1 MKKKNPNQ
9 LSIFDIM
16 INHNA
21 EPVVPVNDS
30 PIIKTAPTIIQNTDN
45 KNLCPYK
52 IPTIDEIIKR
62 IKSATYRVDTSQ
74 LIADVFECGAI
85 SIANTVSLPQ
95 DQERE
100 ERYKQIMEK
109 YEPAERQLLCEI
121 FGMIFALLS
130 SVVYDNGVFNDYLG
144 DLFMRCNQGNGNK
157 GQFFT
162 PYHISQFMAKTI
174 IGDEVKTKAENDGIL
189 TISDPCCGGGGLI
202 LAALDVLKNDYDIN
216 YARNCFVECTDIDIR
231 CVHMTY
237 LQLSLAGVP
246 TIIKHQNALSRELWS
261 VWKTPAF
268 VFQYTRFCHYENYN

>member
-16 INHNA
+16 IDHNA
-21 EPVVPVNDS
+21 EPIVPVIES
-30 PIIKTAPTIIQNTDN
+30 PIIEAAQPIMQNTDN

-52 IPTIDEIIKR
+52 IPTVDEIIKR

-85 SIANTVSLPQ
+85 SIANTVAIPQ

-121 FGMIFALLS
+121 FGMIYALLS
-130 SVVYDNGVFNDYLG
+130 SVVYDNGVFKDYLG
-144 DLFMRCNQGNGNK
+144 DLFMRCNQGNNST

-162 PYHISQFMAKTI
+162 PYHISQFMAKAT
-174 IGDEVKTKAENDGIL
+174 IGDEVITKAENDGIL
-189 TISDPCCGGGGLI
+189 TVCDPCCGAGGLM
-202 LAALDVLKNDYDIN
+202 LAALDVLKNDYNIN
-216 YARNCFVECTDIDIR
+216 YARNCFIECSDIDIR

-246 TIIKHQNALSRELWS
+246 AIIKHQNSLSRELWS

-268 VFQYTRFCHYENYN
+268 VFQYSRFHQYENYN

>member
-16 INHNA
+16 IDHNN
-21 EPVVPVNDS
+21 EPVVPITET
-30 PIIKTAPTIIQNTDN
+30 PIIETAQLIMQNTDN

-52 IPTIDEIIKR
+52 IPTVDEIIKR
-62 IKSATYRVDTSQ
+62 IKSATYRVNTSQ

-85 SIANTVSLPQ
+85 SIANTVAFPQ
-95 DQERE
+95 NQGRE

-109 YEPAERQLLCEI
+109 YEPAERNLLCEI
-121 FGMIFALLS
+121 FGMVYALLS
-130 SVVYDNGVFNDYLG
+130 SVVYDNGVFKDYLG
-144 DLFMRCNQGNGNK
+144 DLFMRCNQGNSST

-162 PYHISQFMAKTI
+162 PYHISEFMAKAT
-174 IGDEVKTKAENDGIL
+174 IGDEVITKAENDGIL
-189 TISDPCCGGGGLI
+189 TVCDPCCGAGGLM
-202 LAALDVLKNDYDIN
+202 LAALDVLKNDYNIN
-216 YARNCFVECTDIDIR
+216 YARHCFIECSDIDIR

-246 TIIKHQNALSRELWS
+246 AIIKHQNSLTHELWS

-268 VFQYTRFCHYENYN
+268 IFQYSRFHQYENYN

>member
-16 INHNA
+16 IDHSA
-21 EPVVPVNDS
+21 EPVALAVSS
-30 PIIKTAPTIIQNTDN
+30 PIVETAQPIVEITDG

-52 IPTIDEIIKR
+52 IPTVDEIIKR
-62 IKSATYRVDTSQ
+62 IKSATYRVNTSQ

-85 SIANTVSLPQ
+85 SIANTVSIPQ

-109 YEPAERQLLCEI
+109 YEPAERNLLCEI
-121 FGMIFALLS
+121 FGMIYALLS
-130 SVVYDNGVFNDYLG
+130 SVVYDNGVFKDYLG
-144 DLFMRCNQGNGNK
+144 DLLMRCNQGNNST

-162 PYHISQFMAKTI
+162 PYHISQFMAKAA
-174 IGDEVKTKAENDGIL
+174 IGDEVITKAENDGIL
-189 TISDPCCGGGGLI
+189 AVCDPCCGAGGLMV
-202 LAALDVLKNDYDIN
+202 AALDVLKNDYNIN
-216 YARNCFVECTDIDIR
+216 YARHCFIECSDIDIR

-246 TIIKHQNALSRELWS
+246 AIIKHQNSLTHELWS

-268 VFQYTRFCHYENYN
+268 VFQYSRFHQYENYN

>member
-16 INHNA
+16 IDHSA
-21 EPVVPVNDS
+21 EPVVPVIES
-30 PIIKTAPTIIQNTDN
+30 PIIETAQPIIQNTEN

-52 IPTIDEIIKR
+52 IPTVDDIIKR
-62 IKSATYRVDTSQ
+62 IKSATYRVNTSQ

-85 SIANTVSLPQ
+85 SIANTVALPQ
-95 DQERE
+95 DEERE

-109 YEPAERQLLCEI
+109 YEPQERQLLAEI
-121 FGMIFALLS
+121 FGMIYALSS
-130 SVVYDNGVFNDYLG
+130 SVVYDNGVFKDYLG
-144 DLFMRCNQGNGNK
+144 DLFMRCNQGNNST

-162 PYHISQFMAKTI
+162 PYHISQFMSKAI
-174 IGDEVKTKAENDGIL
+174 IGDEVLAKIENDGIL
-189 TISDPCCGGGGLI
+189 TVCDPCCGAGGLI
-202 LAALDVLKNDYDIN
+202 LATLDVLKNDYNIN
-216 YARNCFVECTDIDIR
+216 YARHCFIECSDIDIR

-246 TIIKHQNALSRELWS
+246 AIIKHQNSLSRELWS

-268 VFQYTRFCHYENYN
+268 VFQYSRFYQYENYN